1 MDIIRAKELLQIL
14 ADGVNP
20 LTGEVLPAED
30 SCNQPEIIRA
40 LNAVL
45 AAISEKKPKNQPEN
59 AGKPWISED
68 DALLV
73 KMFDEGQSDKEL
85 CTFFKRSKGAIAAR
99 LVRLGKI
106 TDRNTYYSR

>member
-59 AGKPWISED
+59 AGTVLKAHRQMPAGRAHEHGHR
-68 DALLV
+68 
-73 KMFDEGQSDKEL
+73 E
-85 CTFFKRSKGAIAAR
+85 
-99 LVRLGKI
+99 
-106 TDRNTYYSR
+106 